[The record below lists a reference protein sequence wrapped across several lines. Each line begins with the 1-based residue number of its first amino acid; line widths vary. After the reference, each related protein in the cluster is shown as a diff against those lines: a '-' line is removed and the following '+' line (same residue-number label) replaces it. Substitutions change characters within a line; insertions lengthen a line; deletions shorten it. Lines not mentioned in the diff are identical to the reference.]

1 MISGLPLV
9 LIKREFAMSD
19 DTQPVSP
26 TEAAAEATAAAVD
39 GDVSAARIAALE
51 AESAELKDRVLRTIA
66 EMENL
71 RRRTEREVADARQ
84 YAIAAFARDML
95 TAGDNLARA
104 IEAVPDEARS
114 SSEALNLLIDGVEM
128 TERDLVNSLEK
139 HGVRK
144 LDPLGQKFDPHMHQ
158 AVFEIPTTEQPAGTV
173 MQVMQSGYVIGDRV
187 LRPAMVGVAK
197 GAPKP
202 KEVKT
207 DADDS
212 TPRST

>member
-1 MISGLPLV
+1 
-9 LIKREFAMSD
+9 MSD
-19 DTQPVSP
+19 DTQPVP
-26 TEAAAEATAAAVD
+26 ATEATAEAAAAAVD
-39 GDVSAARIAALE
+39 GDVATARIAALE
-51 AESAELKDRVLRTIA
+51 TENAELKDRVLRTIA

-71 RRRTEREVADARQ
+71 RRRTEREVTDARQ

-104 IEAVPDEARS
+104 IEAVPEDERNSNA
-114 SSEALNLLIDGVEM
+114 ALTALIDGVEM

-158 AVFEIPTTEQPAGTV
+158 AVFEVPTSEQPAGTV

-187 LRPAMVGVAK
+187 LRPAMVSVAK

-202 KEVKT
+202 KGPKSE
-207 DADDS
+207 ADD
-212 TPRST
+212 TILRSV

>member
-1 MISGLPLV
+1 MT
-9 LIKREFAMSD
+9 D

-26 TEAAAEATAAAVD
+26 TDATADAAAAAAD
-39 GDVSAARIAALE
+39 GDVAAARIAALE
-51 AESAELKDRVLRTIA
+51 AEAAELKDRVLRTIA

-104 IEAVPDEARS
+104 IEAVPADARGDNA
-114 SSEALNLLIDGVEM
+114 ALTALIDGVEM

-144 LDPLGQKFDPHMHQ
+144 LEPLGQKFDPHLHQ
-158 AVFEIPTTEQPAGTV
+158 AVFEIPTSEQPAGTV

-202 KEVKT
+202 KDTKPE
-207 DADDS
+207 DS
-212 TPRST
+212 SPPRSA

>member
-1 MISGLPLV
+1 
-9 LIKREFAMSD
+9 MSD
-19 DTQPVSP
+19 DTQPASNP
-26 TEAAAEATAAAVD
+26 EAAAEAAAAAAD
-39 GDVSAARIAALE
+39 GDVAAARIAALE
-51 AESAELKDRVLRTIA
+51 AEAAELKDRVLRTIA

-104 IEAVPDEARS
+104 IEAVPEEARS
-114 SSEALNLLIDGVEM
+114 SSEALTALIDGVEM
-128 TERDLVNSLEK
+128 TERDLVNSLER

-144 LDPLGQKFDPHMHQ
+144 LDPLGQKFDPHLHQ
-158 AVFEIPTTEQPAGTV
+158 AVFEVPTSEQPAGTV

-187 LRPAMVGVAK
+187 LRPAMVSVAK

-207 DADDS
+207 EADDS
-212 TPRST
+212 TPRSA

>member
-1 MISGLPLV
+1 
-9 LIKREFAMSD
+9 MSD
-19 DTQPVSP
+19 DIKPVPP
-26 TEAAAEATAAAVD
+26 TDAAADAASAAAD
-39 GDVSAARIAALE
+39 GDVAAARIAALE
-51 AESAELKDRVLRTIA
+51 AETAELKDRVLRTIA

-104 IEAVPDEARS
+104 IEAVPEEARNTS
-114 SSEALNLLIDGVEM
+114 AALTALIDGVEM

-158 AVFEIPTTEQPAGTV
+158 AVFEVPTSEQPAGTV

-202 KEVKT
+202 REPKSEV
-207 DADDS
+207 DGQ
-212 TPRST
+212 TPHSA